1 MKKNVEVIQNFIN
14 KITELPNDIKL
25 SEDKDEMIL
34 LKEERGKLFAEMS
47 AILLEIRGFIK
58 IVYGSESEYFDI
70 INKVKYSSTQ
80 HGIVMPDND
89 TRHLVCW
96 LSGKREALNLLQN
109 IEAEEKMKIE
119 LSTDKEIPIKY
130 TIAIILFVILML
142 ATWTAPNDT
151 LATYF
156 DETKLIPTKVALSIV
171 IGAALGI
178 IPYKQYWKEFLF
190 SGVIAGIAILLG
202 LMKPTIPTK
211 TTIPVS
217 SASKK

>member
-1 MKKNVEVIQNFIN
+1 M
-14 KITELPNDIKL
+14 
-25 SEDKDEMIL
+25 
-34 LKEERGKLFAEMS
+34 R
-47 AILLEIRGFIK
+47 
-58 IVYGSESEYFDI
+58 
-70 INKVKYSSTQ
+70 
-80 HGIVMPDND
+80 
-89 TRHLVCW
+89 
-96 LSGKREALNLLQN
+96 
-109 IEAEEKMKIE
+109 